1 MQVRQGFIYDE
12 DQKAVAKAIRDRIA
26 QVVLNRRNIKRE
38 AFGEEK
44 KEKEKLE
51 GEEQIIK
58 AEGEDSDK
66 EQQQSTEAEKEK
78 EDKEDK
84 DSGDEPE
91 AAADIPVNIQSTF
104 AGKYVIDHTLQRL
117 EGIAEG
123 SNSPH
128 GTIDERPV
136 TVPQDSA
143 IEKVRVFFIF
153 LYFVFRMGECFH
165 SLNLEKVK
173 LK

>member
-78 EDKEDK
+78 PMKRIYNCLHFCTICFRNK
-84 DSGDEPE
+84 RKL
-91 AAADIPVNIQSTF
+91 VN
-104 AGKYVIDHTLQRL
+104 
-117 EGIAEG
+117 
-123 SNSPH
+123 
-128 GTIDERPV
+128 
-136 TVPQDSA
+136 
-143 IEKVRVFFIF
+143 
-153 LYFVFRMGECFH
+153 FVA
-165 SLNLEKVK
+165 
-173 LK
+173 

>member
-12 DQKAVAKAIRDRIA
+12 DQKAVTKAIRDRIA
-26 QVVLNRRNIKRE
+26 QVMLNRRSIKRE

-51 GEEQIIK
+51 SEEQVIK

-66 EQQQSTEAEKEK
+66 EQQSTEAEKEK
-78 EDKEDK
+78 EDREDK

-91 AAADIPVNIQSTF
+91 TAPDTPVNIQSTF
-104 AGKYVIDHTLQRL
+104 AGNHVIDHTLQRL
-117 EGIAEG
+117 EGIAEC

-128 GTIDERPV
+128 GTIDEQSVP
-136 TVPQDSA
+136 VPQDGA
-143 IEKVRVFFIF
+143 VEKVRAFF
-153 LYFVFRMGECFH
+153 
-165 SLNLEKVK
+165 SS
-173 LK
+173 